1 MKIILNKFRNI
12 LEYNPQNIKKQKHI
26 SDIKI
31 FYQNIRSLKNK
42 LEEVEILIEKY
53 MPDVVILTETWLT
66 NDKKSFIILKIMTLF
81 TLAENVKEE
90 A

>member
-1 MKIILNKFRNI
+1 MKIILNKFCNI
-12 LEYNPQNIKKQKHI
+12 LEYNLQDIKKQKHI

-53 MPDVVILTETWLT
+53 MSDIVILTETWLT
-66 NDKKSFIILKIMTLF
+66 NDKKSFIILKIMILF

-90 A
+90 V